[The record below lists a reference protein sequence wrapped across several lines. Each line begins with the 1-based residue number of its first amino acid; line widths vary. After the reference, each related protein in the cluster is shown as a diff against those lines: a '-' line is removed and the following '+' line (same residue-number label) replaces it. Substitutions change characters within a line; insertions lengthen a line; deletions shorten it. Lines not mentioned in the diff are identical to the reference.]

1 MEIHIID
8 AEFHNLYS
16 SPSIMRVIK
25 SRKMRWAGDAARME
39 KRNVY
44 RIFVG
49 KPKEGA
55 HWEDQDVDV
64 WTILK
69 GI

>member
-1 MEIHIID
+1 
-8 AEFHNLYS
+8 
-16 SPSIMRVIK
+16 
-25 SRKMRWAGDAARME
+25 MRWAGHAARME

-49 KPKEGA
+49 QPKEGA
-55 HWEDQDVDV
+55 QWEDQDVDV

-69 GI
+69 LI